1 MLADPLFKRLF
12 LLAEIGRFTA
22 AELQQYQQSLENM
35 GDYDNIINTAK
46 EEAEKI
52 GWALG
57 HEQGLAKG
65 LTEGRAEAFVE
76 MAQKMLAAGLPVE
89 QISQLTGLSAEEIDV
104 L

>member
-1 MLADPLFKRLF
+1 MFKRLF

-65 LTEGRAEAFVE
+65 LAEGRAEGRAKAVVE
-76 MAQKMLAAGLPVE
+76 MAQKMLAAELPVE
-89 QISQLTGLSAEEIDV
+89 QISQLTGLSAEEIKA

>member
-1 MLADPLFKRLF
+1 
-12 LLAEIGRFTA
+12 
-22 AELQQYQQSLENM
+22 M

-65 LTEGRAEAFVE
+65 LTEGRAEGRAEGRTEGRAKAFVE
-76 MAQKMLAAGLPVE
+76 MAQKMLAAELPVE
-89 QISQLTGLSAEEIDV
+89 QISQLTGLSAEEIKA

>member
-1 MLADPLFKRLF
+1 
-12 LLAEIGRFTA
+12 
-22 AELQQYQQSLENM
+22 M

-65 LTEGRAEAFVE
+65 LTEGRAKGRAEGRAKAFVE

-89 QISQLTGLSAEEIDV
+89 QISQLTGLSAEEIKA

>member
-1 MLADPLFKRLF
+1 MYP
-12 LLAEIGRFTA
+12 AES
-22 AELQQYQQSLENM
+22 QQFGQKM
-35 GDYDNIINTAK
+35 RHTICFGDYDNIINTAK

-65 LTEGRAEAFVE
+65 LAEGRAKAFVE
-76 MAQKMLAAGLPVE
+76 MAQKMLAAELPVE
-89 QISQLTGLSAEEIDV
+89 QISQLTGLSAEEIKA

>member
-1 MLADPLFKRLF
+1 
-12 LLAEIGRFTA
+12 
-22 AELQQYQQSLENM
+22 M

-65 LTEGRAEAFVE
+65 LTEGRAEGRAKAFVE

>member
-1 MLADPLFKRLF
+1 
-12 LLAEIGRFTA
+12 
-22 AELQQYQQSLENM
+22 M

-65 LTEGRAEAFVE
+65 LAEGRTEGHAEGRAEAVVE
-76 MAQKMLAAGLPVE
+76 MAQKMLAAELPVE
-89 QISQLTGLSAEEIDV
+89 QISQLTGLSAEEIEA

>member
-1 MLADPLFKRLF
+1 
-12 LLAEIGRFTA
+12 
-22 AELQQYQQSLENM
+22 M

-65 LTEGRAEAFVE
+65 LTEGRAEGRAKAFVE
-76 MAQKMLAAGLPVE
+76 MAQKMLAAALPVE
-89 QISQLTGLSAEEIDV
+89 QISQLTGLSAEEIKA